1 MKISAPLKV
10 PSPHLSH
17 AVTPA
22 QAGAGLSS
30 RFKTNLLTLF
40 LCYIT
45 SAPLPFTGV
54 LLMTVIKAEG
64 GGRSCG

>member
-10 PSPHLSH
+10 PSPHPSH

-22 QAGAGLSS
+22 QAGVGLSS
-30 RFKTNLLTLF
+30 QSKTNTLTLF
-40 LCYIT
+40 LT
-45 SAPLPFTGV
+45 SAISTPLPFTGV